1 MNNSRRVDGD
11 GIFILAAKTA
21 PSAFRPPVQGEYVF
35 TGLVKCLGTIKDA
48 APFGK
53 GRRFRIDINALA
65 PDSAVG
71 QSIAVN
77 GVCLTITSLNGPEA
91 AFDAVSETVSRTNL
105 GALKAGDKVNL
116 EPALKAGGVL
126 DGHIVL
132 GHVDA
137 LAPVLEI
144 DAANPDSRRLKI
156 ALPASIRHLV
166 AEKGS
171 VAVDGISLTVA
182 DAGKDWFTIA
192 VIPHTWANS
201 SLSRLSVGGGV
212 NVEADVMA
220 RYAARLMQY
229 PQVGTD
235 GVTMDLLRENGFL

>member
-1 MNNSRRVDGD
+1 M
-11 GIFILAAKTA
+11 
-21 PSAFRPPVQGEYVF
+21 F
-35 TGLVKCLGTIKDA
+35 TGLIKCLGTVKDA

-53 GRRFRIDINALA
+53 GRRFRIDINELA
-65 PDSAVG
+65 PTSAVG

-77 GVCLTITSLNGPEA
+77 GVCLTVTAIHGAEA
-91 AFDAVSETVSRTNL
+91 AFDAVGETVSRTNL
-105 GALKAGDKVNL
+105 ATLKAGDKVNL
-116 EPALKAGGVL
+116 EPALRVGDVL

-132 GHVDA
+132 GHVDV
-137 LAPVLEI
+137 LAPVIEI
-144 DAANPDSRRLKI
+144 DAANPDSRRLVV

-182 DAGKDWFTIA
+182 EAGEDWFSIA

-201 SLSRLSVGGGV
+201 SLSRLAVGGGV

-220 RYAARLMQY
+220 RYAARLLRY
-229 PQVGTD
+229 PPSGADGD
-235 GVTMDLLRENGFL
+235 GVTMESLRENGFL

>member
-1 MNNSRRVDGD
+1 M
-11 GIFILAAKTA
+11 
-21 PSAFRPPVQGEYVF
+21 F
-35 TGLVKCLGTIKDA
+35 TGLVRCLGTVKDA
-48 APFGK
+48 VPFGK
-53 GRRFRIDINALA
+53 GKRFRIDINVLA
-65 PDSAVG
+65 PTSAVG

-91 AFDAVSETVSRTNL
+91 SFDAVGETVSRSNL
-105 GALKAGDKVNL
+105 GLLKAGDKVNL
-116 EPALKAGGVL
+116 EPALKVGDVF

-144 DAANPDSRRLKI
+144 DAADPDNRKLKV

-166 AEKGS
+166 SEKGS

-182 DAGKDWFTIA
+182 AAGADWFTIA
-192 VIPHTWANS
+192 VIPHTWTNS
-201 SLSRLSVGGGV
+201 SLSRLSVGDGV
-212 NVEADVMA
+212 NVEVDVMA
-220 RYAARLMQY
+220 RYAARLLQY
-229 PQVGTD
+229 PPTSEGGAAGAE